1 MGWPTELEIGIAAR
15 VELEDV
21 GGVYETAD
29 YAYNVTQLLERV
41 IAELSAHCKR
51 PDGFDEATLTQT
63 FDGGRRI
70 LTVRN
75 PPIIS
80 VTSVSDNT
88 TDPATELDVDEDEY
102 WVYAKYV
109 KLPRPTGSVRL
120 REQDRTPQRYTIV
133 YVGGYDDEG
142 TPLPGDL
149 VDVCAEM
156 ATRILLRV
164 DDQYRIYRNVDSFQ
178 DGQIKSV
185 FPNKE
190 NVFSDLY
197 TRLWNNGHVQSVAR

>member
-1 MGWPTELEIGIAAR
+1 MAWPTASEIGIAAR
-15 VELEDV
+15 LTLTDTESGFTTSYD
-21 GGVYETAD
+21 
-29 YAYNVTQLLERV
+29 YNVSVLLERV
-41 IAELSAHCKR
+41 IAELAAYCKR
-51 PDGFDEATLTQT
+51 PDGFDQATLTQT

-70 LTVRN
+70 LKVRN

-88 TDPATELDVDEDEY
+88 TDPATVLDVDDDEY
-102 WVYAKYV
+102 YVYTNYV
-109 KLPRPTGSVRL
+109 KLPRPTDSVRL
-120 REQDRTPQRYTIV
+120 REQDRTPQRYTII
-133 YVGGYDDEG
+133 YVGGYDDAG

-164 DDQYRIYRNVDSFQ
+164 DDQYRIYRNVDSFN
-178 DGQIKSV
+178 DGQIESV

-190 NVFSDLY
+190 KAFSDLY
-197 TRLWNNGHVQSVAR
+197 ARLSNNGHVKRVTR